1 MSRTRGSSRRRVL
14 SGHSPQRALNGH
26 RTGSS
31 ESEKYWQYSQECS
44 RQAVE
49 ADTPEFRDQLL
60 ELARL
65 WTQAALRE
73 ESNSKTL
80 RTQQAGA

>member
-14 SGHSPQRALNGH
+14 NRHSPQRALNGH
-26 RTGSS
+26 RTRSS
-31 ESEKYWQYSQECS
+31 EAEKYWQYSQECT

-49 ADTPEFRDQLL
+49 ADTFELRDQLL
-60 ELARL
+60 DLARL
-65 WTQAALRE
+65 WTEAALRE
-73 ESNSKTL
+73 EMNSKTL